1 MTLIY
6 SALFFWFYWRTGKKD
21 PTSRLFGKGK
31 GGKGKGGAAAGD
43 GGGGTGGKKTPQKV
57 WKNVRAV
64 VLFAAVV
71 LLLAG
76 AALFGYSSIG
86 AMVTDPL
93 MWIFDLIMGWFG
105 LPGVVLSTVLFLI
118 AVGTVII
125 DVLADFDIDKPA
137 KNALLATPLLAI
149 CSAGP
154 IAAFWQN
161 FNLWVQVNAAATV
174 AWMF

>member
-6 SALFFWFYWRTGKKD
+6 AALLFWFYWRTGKKD
-21 PTSRLFGKGK
+21 PTSKLFGKGK
-31 GGKGKGGAAAGD
+31 GGGKGRGAAAVGD
-43 GGGGTGGKKTPQKV
+43 GAGGGWSPQKI
-57 WKNVRAV
+57 WKNARAL

-76 AALFGYSSIG
+76 AALFGYASIG
-86 AMVTDPL
+86 AMVSDPL
-93 MWIFDLIMGWFG
+93 MWVFDGVMGWFD

-118 AVGTVII
+118 AIGTVLI

-137 KNALLATPLLAI
+137 KNALLATPLLAV

-154 IAAFWQN
+154 IAAFWQG
-161 FNLWVQVNAAATV
+161 VNVAVATSATATV